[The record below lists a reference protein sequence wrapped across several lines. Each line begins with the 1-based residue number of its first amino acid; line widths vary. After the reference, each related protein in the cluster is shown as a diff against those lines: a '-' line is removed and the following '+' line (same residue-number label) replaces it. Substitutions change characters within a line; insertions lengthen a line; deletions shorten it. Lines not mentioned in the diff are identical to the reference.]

1 MNLHGTLVRKLV
13 LAVVLKLVV
22 LTLLW
27 GVFIKGQKV
36 PVNSEAPAAH
46 LLTPSAV
53 APKED

>member
-27 GVFIKGQKV
+27 GVFIKDEKV
-36 PVNSEAPAAH
+36 PVNSEATAAH